1 MTEASKG
8 SEALIACAAIDPH
21 VIVLDLIMPVMR
33 GRDFLRAYRELPGH
47 RARVVALSAMPQARE
62 VAAALGC
69 DAVLS
74 KPFDKDELLVKVRAL
89 ASTEPH

>member
-1 MTEASKG
+1 MKT
-8 SEALIACAAIDPH
+8 ALIACGAIDPD